1 MSVRP
6 EPPAFPDSPLLD
18 RLIALAIEEDLAQGD
33 VTSAACIAAKT
44 RAKARIVAREELIL
58 CGAPLLSRVLAA
70 ISPGAA
76 IKLKAQDGARL
87 KPGAVVAEISGTA
100 RGLLA
105 AERTLLNFLMHLSGI
120 ASLTADVRAAH
131 PQLNILDTRKT
142 RPGLRLL
149 EKYAVAC
156 GGGGN
161 HRLSLGDGVLIKDN
175 HLRAAG
181 GVAKAVADCRE
192 AQPYKKIE
200 VEVETRAQLREAVR
214 AGADIIMLDNFA
226 DAELPALLKEIPEN
240 ILVEI
245 SGGMTPE
252 RLDKLPPDP
261 RLFVSLGFLTHH
273 AVWADF
279 AMDLKLGR

>member
-1 MSVRP
+1 M
-6 EPPAFPDSPLLD
+6 LD
-18 RLIALAIEEDLAQGD
+18 RLIALAVEEDLAQGD
-33 VTSAACIAAKT
+33 VTSAACVAAKT
-44 RAKARIVAREELIL
+44 RATARIVAREELVL
-58 CGAPLLSRVLAA
+58 CGAPLLPRVLAA
-70 ISPGAA
+70 IAPEAT
-76 IKLKAQDGARL
+76 IRLKVQDGARL
-87 KPGAVVAEISGTA
+87 KAGALVAELSGPA

-105 AERTLLNFLMHLSGI
+105 AERLLLNFLMHLSGI
-120 ASLTADVRAAH
+120 ASLTADVRKAH
-131 PQLNILDTRKT
+131 PQINILDTRKT

-161 HRLSLGDGVLIKDN
+161 HRLSLSDGVLIKDN

-181 GVAKAVADCRE
+181 GVAKAIAACKE
-192 AQPYKKIE
+192 SQPYKKIE
-200 VEVETRAQLREAVR
+200 VEVETRVQLREAVR
-214 AGADIIMLDNFA
+214 AGADIIMLDNFT
-226 DAELPALLKEIPEN
+226 DAELPALLKEIPGN

-252 RLDKLPPDP
+252 RLENLPPDP

-279 AMDLKLGR
+279 AMDLTLRK